1 MNSISFIINGT
12 GVTQQDLDLLTKKL
26 DQNQIG
32 APAAVE
38 YMIYQ
43 TEKTTLSTTNR
54 FVSVLYPTKSNISP
68 LRKAIASAA
77 SNRLVFTTI
86 NNILSDTDNTMIQQA
101 AQLENYQV
109 AAPSTIGPFAKKIGV
124 RRLQHAPFVVMNKQF
139 VLSSIDDVDTLGSL
153 IILSDKNLA
162 LKLIRQTLPTYPDSI
177 IDNLIFYRPYA
188 HIAVNEV
195 KEISARVAR
204 YRKNRM
210 DIRLRSN
217 VQDVVFTTLMPVFII
232 CRDRLEPLVKLVDWL
247 EKEGM
252 KNVILIDNYSTY
264 PPLLAYLLKTPH
276 EVIRLNVN
284 AGHTAPWSMG
294 IVDVYAKDSAFIVSD
309 PDIIPSDKAHGAIKL
324 FCELLTKY
332 PERTKVGFGLRIDD
346 IPDGYDLK
354 EHVIAWE
361 KPFWVSTVEK
371 DVYDAEIDTTFAVY
385 RQHTPYTLGPGL
397 RTGGRY
403 IAQHEPWYID
413 SANVSDDLTYYRN
426 HADKTIG
433 SWGVNAADVS
443 ITYVNYKL
451 KNGDFSHD

>member
-12 GVTQQDLDLLTKKL
+12 GVTQQDIDLLAKKL
-26 DQNQIG
+26 NQNQVG
-32 APAAVE
+32 APAEIE
-38 YMIYQ
+38 YLVYQ
-43 TEKTTLSTTNR
+43 TKKTALSTLNR
-54 FVSVLYPTKSNISP
+54 FISVLYPTKSNISP
-68 LRKAIASAA
+68 LRKAVASA
-77 SNRLVFTTI
+77 SGNQLVFTTI
-86 NNILSDTDNTMIQQA
+86 NNILSDTGNAMNQQVG
-101 AQLENYQV
+101 QLQNYQV
-109 AAPSTIGPFAKKIGV
+109 AVPVTIGPLAKKIGV
-124 RRLQHAPFVVMNKQF
+124 RRLQHVPFVIMNKQF
-139 VLSSIDDVDTLGSL
+139 VLSSLDDVDILGSL

-162 LKLIRQTLPTYPDSI
+162 LKLITQTLPMYPDSI
-177 IDNLIFYRPYA
+177 IDSLVFFRPYER
-188 HIAVNEV
+188 IAIKKM

-252 KNVILIDNYSTY
+252 KNIILIDNNSTY
-264 PPLLAYLLKTPH
+264 PPLLTYLLKTPH

-309 PDIIPSDKAHGAIKL
+309 PDIIPSEKAHGAVKL

-346 IPDGYDLK
+346 IPDSYDLK

-403 IAQHEPWYID
+403 IAQHEPWYIN
-413 SANVSDDLTYYRN
+413 SANVSDDITYYRN

-433 SWGVNAADVS
+433 SWGINAADVS

-451 KNGDFSHD
+451 KSGDFSHD